1 MSWTAARIS
10 GVKTGSRISTCI
22 WRASSDPMPEGL
34 RGGFP
39 THWTELG
46 AGPRRAL
53 AIHCSLSHSGSW
65 GPLAR
70 EVSGAL
76 RLTAFDLP
84 GHGQS
89 GAWSGAD
96 EIQAVSTAMAAD
108 FLDAPTDIIGHSFGA
123 TVALRLAVERPD
135 LVRSLI
141 LYEPVFFA
149 VGLHDQPGLRAG
161 HVAEMAEYA
170 AGMAVGDFLR
180 AAEGFTGVW
189 GDRRGWTALP
199 EGARAAMAAQMP
211 LIEAATA
218 ALYEDAGRMLSSG
231 ALERIG
237 VPVLLMEGSASP
249 EIIAAI
255 NAGLAAR
262 IPDARRVV
270 VQGAGHM
277 GPISHARVVAEE
289 IRGFLGGMKED

>member
-1 MSWTAARIS
+1 MPQ
-10 GVKTGSRISTCI
+10 GV
-22 WRASSDPMPEGL
+22 

-46 AGPRRAL
+46 HGPRRAL

-70 EVSGAL
+70 ELGGAL

-89 GAWSGAD
+89 AAWTGD
-96 EIQAVSTAMAAD
+96 GEIQAVSTAMAAGL
-108 FLDAPTDIIGHSFGA
+108 LDAPTDIIGHSFGA

-141 LYEPVFFA
+141 LFEPVFFA
-149 VGLHDQPGLRAG
+149 VALHDQPGLRAG
-161 HVAEMAEYA
+161 HEAEMAEYA
-170 AGMAVGDFLR
+170 AGMAAGDFLR
-180 AAEGFTGVW
+180 AAEGFTRVW

-211 LIEAATA
+211 LIEAATD
-218 ALYEDAGRMLSSG
+218 ALYGDAGGMLSSG
-231 ALERIG
+231 ALTRIS

-249 EIIAAI
+249 AIIAAI
-255 NAGLAAR
+255 NAGLMAR
-262 IPDARRVV
+262 IPEALRVV

-277 GPISHARVVAEE
+277 GPISHARGVAEE
-289 IRGFLGGMKED
+289 IKGFLGGVQGYLG

>member
-1 MSWTAARIS
+1 
-10 GVKTGSRISTCI
+10 
-22 WRASSDPMPEGL
+22 MPQGL

-46 AGPRRAL
+46 HGPRRAL
-53 AIHCSLSHSGSW
+53 AIHCSLSHGGSW

-70 EVSGAL
+70 EMTGAL
-76 RLTAFDLP
+76 RFTAFDLP

-89 GAWSGAD
+89 GAWTGAG

-108 FLDAPTDIIGHSFGA
+108 FCETPTDIIGHSFGA

-149 VGLHDQPGLRAG
+149 VALQDHPELRLG
-161 HVAEMAEYA
+161 HETDMADYA
-170 AGMAVGDFLR
+170 AGMAAGDFLQ
-180 AAEGFTGVW
+180 AAEGFTRVW

-199 EGARAAMAAQMP
+199 AGARAAMAAQMP
-211 LIEAATA
+211 LIEAATD
-218 ALYEDAGRMLSSG
+218 ALYGDAGAMLSSG

-237 VPVLLMEGSASP
+237 APVLLMEGSASP
-249 EIIAAI
+249 AIIAAI

-262 IPDARRVV
+262 LPDARRVV
-270 VQGAGHM
+270 IAGAGHM
-277 GPISHARVVAEE
+277 GPISHARDMATAVLE
-289 IRGFLGGMKED
+289 FLANTR

>member
-1 MSWTAARIS
+1 
-10 GVKTGSRISTCI
+10 
-22 WRASSDPMPEGL
+22 MPQDI

-39 THWTELG
+39 THWTEIG
-46 AGPRRAL
+46 TGSRRAL
-53 AIHCSLSHSGSW
+53 AIHCSLAHSGSW

-70 EVSGAL
+70 ALGDAL

-84 GHGQS
+84 GHGHS
-89 GAWSGAD
+89 GAWQGQG

-123 TVALRLAVERPD
+123 TVALRLAVEHPE

-149 VGLHDQPGLRAG
+149 VALHDRPDVRAG
-161 HVAEMAEYA
+161 HEAEMAEYG
-170 AGMAVGDFLR
+170 AGMAAGDFYR
-180 AAEGFTGVW
+180 AAVGFTHVW
-189 GDRRGWTALP
+189 GDRRGWTVLP
-199 EGARAAMAAQMP
+199 EAARRAMAAQMP
-211 LIEAATA
+211 LIEAANP
-218 ALYEDAGRMLSSG
+218 ALYGDAGGMLASG

-237 VPVLLMEGSASP
+237 APTLLMEGSTSP
-249 EIIAAI
+249 EIIGVI

-262 IPDARRVV
+262 LPNARRVS

-277 GPISHARVVAEE
+277 GPISHSKVVAEE
-289 IRGFLGGMKED
+289 ILGFLRGMRAANLAPTSDR

>member
-1 MSWTAARIS
+1 
-10 GVKTGSRISTCI
+10 
-22 WRASSDPMPEGL
+22 MPLGL

-53 AIHCSLSHSGSW
+53 AIHCSLSHGGSW

-70 EVSGAL
+70 ELNGAL

-89 GAWSGAD
+89 GVWLGQG

-149 VGLHDQPGLRAG
+149 VALQDHPELRAG
-161 HVAEMAEYA
+161 HEADMADYA
-170 AGMAVGDFLR
+170 AGMAAGDFLR
-180 AAEGFTGVW
+180 AAEGFTRVW

-199 EGARAAMAAQMP
+199 EAARAAMARQIP
-211 LIEAATA
+211 LIEAASA
-218 ALYEDAGRMLSSG
+218 ALYGDAGGMLASG
-231 ALERIG
+231 ALDH
-237 VPVLLMEGSASP
+237 VPVPVSLMEGSASP
-249 EIIAAI
+249 AIIAAI
-255 NAGLAAR
+255 NDGLAAR
-262 IPDARRVV
+262 LPNTQRVV

-277 GPISHARVVAEE
+277 GPISHSKVVATAVLA
-289 IRGFLGGMKED
+289 FLGLTRVAE

>member
-1 MSWTAARIS
+1 
-10 GVKTGSRISTCI
+10 
-22 WRASSDPMPEGL
+22 MPAGL

-46 AGPRRAL
+46 SGSRRAL
-53 AIHCSLSHSGSW
+53 AIHCSLSHGGSW

-70 EVSGAL
+70 ELSGTL

-89 GAWSGAD
+89 GAWAGVG

-108 FLDAPTDIIGHSFGA
+108 FLDTPTDVIGHSFGA

-149 VGLHDQPGLRAG
+149 VALHDQPGLRAG
-161 HVAEMAEYA
+161 HEAEMADYA
-170 AGMAVGDFLR
+170 AGMAAGDFMR
-180 AAEGFTGVW
+180 AAEGFTRVW

-211 LIEAATA
+211 LIEAATD
-218 ALYEDAGRMLSSG
+218 ALYGDSGGMLASG
-231 ALERIG
+231 ALARIG
-237 VPVLLMEGSASP
+237 VPVVLLEGSESP
-249 EIIAAI
+249 AIIAAI

-262 IPDARRVV
+262 LPEARRVV

-289 IRGFLGGMKED
+289 IRGFLGEMQD

>member
-1 MSWTAARIS
+1 
-10 GVKTGSRISTCI
+10 
-22 WRASSDPMPEGL
+22 
-34 RGGFP
+34 
-39 THWTELG
+39 
-46 AGPRRAL
+46 
-53 AIHCSLSHSGSW
+53 
-65 GPLAR
+65 LAR
-70 EVSGAL
+70 ELSGTL

-89 GAWSGAD
+89 GAWAGVG

-108 FLDAPTDIIGHSFGA
+108 FLDTPTDVIGHSFGA

-149 VGLHDQPGLRAG
+149 VALHDQPGLRAA
-161 HVAEMAEYA
+161 HEAEMADYA
-170 AGMAVGDFLR
+170 AGMAAGDFMR
-180 AAEGFTGVW
+180 AAEGFTRVW

-211 LIEAATA
+211 LIEAATD
-218 ALYEDAGRMLSSG
+218 ALYGDSGGMLASG
-231 ALERIG
+231 ALARIG
-237 VPVLLMEGSASP
+237 VPVVLLEGSESP
-249 EIIAAI
+249 AIISAI
-255 NAGLAAR
+255 NTGLAAR
-262 IPDARRVV
+262 LPEARRVV

-289 IRGFLGGMKED
+289 IRGFLGEMQD